1 MQHTENRYRGFDTKR
16 GFDVA
21 WNEILVSGLPE
32 KEKERF
38 TSEVEMLKLLDND
51 HFIKYYS
58 SWYDEK
64 EDKIILIT
72 QIVIGGTL
80 NK

>member
-1 MQHTENRYRGFDTKR
+1 M
-16 GFDVA
+16 A
-21 WNEILVSGLPE
+21 WNEILVSSLPE

-38 TSEVEMLKLLDND
+38 ASEVEMLRFLNND

-72 QIVIGGTL
+72 QIVTSGTL
-80 NK
+80 NKWG